1 MRFSASPRKA
11 RSHVKQHEDCR
22 APSGRDPFL
31 LGSLSAP
38 RFSGDILGPCPPL
51 TRAAFPERETKLTT
65 SWEFHPARHVVVGGD
80 PPCGRSLPRARA
92 RTRTSRTALVHSRT
106 LQAPQS
112 LAPETQTVC
121 ELASSWTRDGCSL
134 TEVWR
139 AGIKFYLSP
148 PGLTGRSSNPW
159 CVITKDSGYW
169 MPAFAGMTIRGP
181 HGDGISGAWARAP
194 AKRRAHGLCDQARR
208 PEPPISARYPKALPL
223 VQAWLPPPPI
233 WRNAGLFPDSL

>member
-51 TRAAFPERETKLTT
+51 THAAFPERETKLTT
-65 SWEFHPARHVVVGGD
+65 SWEFHPARHVVVGGA
-80 PPCGRSLPRARA
+80 PLWPVVTPRAGENPDKPDGPRSFA
-92 RTRTSRTALVHSRT
+92 HTSGAAVPRPRDTDG
-106 LQAPQS
+106 LQ
-112 LAPETQTVC
+112 
-121 ELASSWTRDGCSL
+121 LASSWTRDGCSL